1 LRSPTAVKAGAG
13 WTDAEIE
20 RAVVALVEAEFGVDV
35 AKFTLESRFV
45 DDMGVD

>member
-1 LRSPTAVKAGAG
+1 MTTDLRAAARRI
-13 WTDAEIE
+13 IE
-20 RAVVALVEAEFGVDV
+20 ENGFEAEFGVDV